1 MARKTVKDMA
11 ATCPCGGSSFHA
23 CCGRY
28 IEDGLPAPTA
38 LDLMRSR
45 YSAFVT
51 GNEDYLR
58 ETWLAKNRPSGTII
72 EKKDP
77 IKWVGL
83 KVLNHQEL
91 GDRATVEF
99 IASYKKNG
107 RMMKLHENSLFIKED
122 DRWYYVD
129 GTFF

>member
-1 MARKTVKDMA
+1 MAKKTVNTA
-11 ATCPCGGSSFHA
+11 ACPCGGASFRE
-23 CCGRY
+23 CCAPY
-28 IEDGLPAPTA
+28 LEDGVPASTA
-38 LDLMRSR
+38 LALMRSR

-58 ETWLAKNRPSGTII
+58 DTWLAENRPSGTII

-77 IKWVGL
+77 VKWVGL
-83 KVLNHQEL
+83 KIIRHQEL

-99 IASYKKNG
+99 IASYKRNG
-107 RMMKLHENSLFIKED
+107 RMMKLHENSLFIRENG
-122 DRWYYVD
+122 RWYYVD

>member
-1 MARKTVKDMA
+1 MARKTRNTA
-11 ATCPCGGSSFHA
+11 AACPCGGLSFEG
-23 CCGRY
+23 CCGPY
-28 IEDGLPAPTA
+28 LEGKAPAPTA
-38 LDLMRSR
+38 LALMRSR

-58 ETWLAKNRPSGTII
+58 ETWLAKNRPSGRII
-72 EKKDP
+72 DKKDP
-77 IKWVGL
+77 VKWVGL
-83 KVLNHQEL
+83 KIVSHQEL
-91 GDRATVEF
+91 EDRATVEF
-99 IASYKKNG
+99 IASYKRNG